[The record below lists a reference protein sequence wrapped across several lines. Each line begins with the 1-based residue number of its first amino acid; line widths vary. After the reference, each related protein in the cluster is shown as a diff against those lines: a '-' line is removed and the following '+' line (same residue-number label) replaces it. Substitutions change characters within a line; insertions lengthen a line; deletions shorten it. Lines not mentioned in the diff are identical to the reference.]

1 MPILPIRARTET
13 GPEEAVSKEDLVSAV
28 TIEEIL
34 ARIVRMD
41 RPEVLH
47 ALHDLPFGFELDFSE
62 QYLES
67 LPIERLRHILLA
79 ASLQSHASPPAV
91 SPQAPS
97 D

>member
-1 MPILPIRARTET
+1 MPILPIRARTAT
-13 GPEEAVSKEDLVSAV
+13 DPKEAASKEDLVSAV
-28 TIEEIL
+28 AIEEIL

-47 ALHDLPFGFELDFSE
+47 ALQDLPCGFELDFSE

-79 ASLQSHASPPAV
+79 ASLQSYASPPV
-91 SPQAPS
+91 ESPQEPS